1 MLVGFGSSLGTHFL
15 ELKDDL
21 LANGRE
27 VQCRDIGCSM
37 DMFDTRSARPMKH
50 DAGPASMHP
59 EPIIRENAF
68 VNRLVLGAIGHWET
82 PLACKTRDPRIR
94 KPALIHG
101 ASENVPQS
109 DIERSIDTDGSSR
122 RAPEKAI

>member
-27 VQCRDIGCSM
+27 VQCRGIGCSM

-50 DAGPASMHP
+50 DADLASMHP
-59 EPIIRENAF
+59 EPIICEMPIIVENAC
-68 VNRLVLGAIGHWET
+68 VNRLILGAIGH
-82 PLACKTRDPRIR
+82 
-94 KPALIHG
+94 
-101 ASENVPQS
+101 
-109 DIERSIDTDGSSR
+109 
-122 RAPEKAI
+122 